1 MKQTVNQW
9 IVSETAQAIADVTAA
24 IEALR
29 FNEAAG
35 AAYHFVYDIFCD
47 WYVEIT
53 KPIFQGTMR
62 RQRPK
67 PAPPPPGPATRF

>member
-1 MKQTVNQW
+1 M
-9 IVSETAQAIADVTAA
+9 

-29 FNEAAG
+29 FNDAAS

-53 KPIFQGTMR
+53 KPIFQTGGDGGEER
-62 RQRPK
+62 KR
-67 PAPPPPGPATRF
+67 APRPPGRATRS